1 MTDLVLS
8 VILYHASFWFARGA
22 GKNSRIKRSTVLQK
36 ETLEATIAAAVKET
50 ILEKGIRARHALFQY
65 IKEVCQL
72 TQKEIFDVDMHIESA
87 CTGKLIILMLF
98 FQFVRSCAI
107 LQVMLSRR
115 LNVQWHRKKK

>member
-1 MTDLVLS
+1 M
-8 VILYHASFWFARGA
+8 
-22 GKNSRIKRSTVLQK
+22 QK

-72 TQKEIFDVDMHIESA
+72 TQKEIFDVDLHIENA
-87 CTGKLIILMLF
+87 CTGELTILMLF
-98 FQFVRSCAI
+98 FQFVRSRAI

-115 LNVQWHRKKK
+115 LNVQWRRKKK